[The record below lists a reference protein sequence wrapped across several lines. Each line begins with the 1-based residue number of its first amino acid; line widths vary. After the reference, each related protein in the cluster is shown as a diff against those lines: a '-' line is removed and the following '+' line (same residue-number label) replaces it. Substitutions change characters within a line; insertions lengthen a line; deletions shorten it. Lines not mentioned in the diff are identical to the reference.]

1 MGRSRR
7 APRCKV
13 CLMPIECGEFPPF
26 LRKHFAGRIDAGH
39 FGTGESIGEDAGQM
53 TGAAA
58 EVVNYLVIELRD
70 ARDQVDAGAKADVG
84 VTEVSLRLPG
94 GHRSSRESYHCEPAG
109 RGVGKITLRNPACD
123 R

>member
-1 MGRSRR
+1 MGRSSR

-13 CLMPIECGEFPPF
+13 CLLPIERGEFPPC
-26 LRKHFAGRIDAGH
+26 LRKHFGGRIDAGH

-58 EVVNYLVIELRD
+58 EVVNYLVIEFRD
-70 ARDQVDAGAKADVG
+70 ARDQIDAGAKADVS

-94 GHRSSRESYHCEPAG
+94 SHRSRRKSYHW
-109 RGVGKITLRNPACD
+109 RR
-123 R
+123 

>member
-1 MGRSRR
+1 MIRNPLQGGVGVNQMGGSRR

-13 CLMPIECGEFPPF
+13 CLLPIERGEFPSC

-58 EVVNYLVIELRD
+58 EVVNYLVIELGN
-70 ARDQVDAGAKADVG
+70 ARDEVDAGPKAYVG
-84 VTEVSLRLPG
+84 VAEVSLRLPS
-94 GHRSSRESYHCEPAG
+94 GHRSPRESYHRESAG
-109 RGVGKITLRNPACD
+109 R
-123 R
+123 